1 MEGNAGIYF
10 ERKDGTKEITPIST
24 GARKNAK
31 LMYKDC
37 FVIFCN

>member
-31 LMYKDC
+31 LMY
-37 FVIFCN
+37 